1 MEAKAAPRSGRRWG
15 AVRMALA
22 GRTPDAATPRA
33 MLSARLPAPMKPRRN
48 ASPFA
53 AAGVV
58 GTGWRGGAA
67 IACEG
72 DEFGGEAPEL
82 GGLSWW
88 WKLAGADV
96 RFPTVQRGL
105 YGKKCKRISPFGSCK
120 SGSPAATHPD
130 S

>member
-1 MEAKAAPRSGRRWG
+1 
-15 AVRMALA
+15 
-22 GRTPDAATPRA
+22 
-33 MLSARLPAPMKPRRN
+33 LPAPMKPRRN

-105 YGKKCKRISPFGSCK
+105 YGKKCKRIS
-120 SGSPAATHPD
+120 SPLVEWLLAPANLARRLPTHPD